1 MNAREALTSIVARN
15 RAGEACGIP
24 SWCTAH
30 PETLS
35 AILASYRDDNEPILI
50 EATCNQV
57 NQHGGYTGMNPA
69 AFRRFVE
76 GLAREAGVDPARLI
90 LGGDHLGPNPW
101 KGRLAAE
108 AMREARDM
116 VRAFVEAGFSKIHL
130 DASMA
135 CADDA
140 TLSEATIAERAA
152 ELCAVA
158 ETARGVGEL
167 VYVVGTEVPI
177 PGGELQALDALAVTP
192 PDAARRTYE
201 LHRAAF
207 ARRGIAQAMESVV
220 ALVVQ
225 PGVDMGNTQV
235 FGYDRAKAAS
245 LSAAV
250 RDIPGI
256 VYEAHSTDFQSG
268 MALADL
274 VATHFAILKVG
285 PNLTFA
291 YREALFAMIEI
302 ERRLLADGRPDVVAA
317 LEAAMDAEPAHW
329 RPYVERGAR
338 ESLLRLYGLSDRVR
352 YYWPEPGVDSAVKA
366 LAANVDRLDA
376 PPGLVSQ
383 FAGIMLEGGGAP
395 LSRRLVEAK
404 VGAVVAR
411 YRRAASAGH
420 GSRSD

>member
-1 MNAREALTSIVARN
+1 MNAREALASIVAKN
-15 RAGEACGIP
+15 RAGEPRGIP

-30 PETLS
+30 PATLR
-35 AILASYRDDNEPILI
+35 AILASYRDDDDPILI

-57 NQHGGYTGMNPA
+57 NQHGGYTGMSPA
-69 AFRRFVE
+69 AFRSFVE
-76 GLAREAGVDPARLI
+76 GLAREAGVDRERLI

-101 KGRLAAE
+101 KAQAAAQ
-108 AMREARDM
+108 AMREAGEM
-116 VRAFVEAGFSKIHL
+116 VAAFVEAGFSKIHL

-140 TLSEATIAERAA
+140 TLAEATIAERAA

-158 ETARGVGEL
+158 EAARGKSEIA
-167 VYVVGTEVPI
+167 YVVGTEAPI

-192 PDAARRTYE
+192 PEAARRTHE

-207 ARRGIAQAMESVV
+207 ARHGIAAAMESVV

-235 FGYDRAKAAS
+235 FAFDRAKAAA

-250 RDIPGI
+250 RDIPDV
-256 VYEAHSTDFQSG
+256 VYEAHSTDFQSEA
-268 MALADL
+268 ALKDL

-291 YREALFAMIEI
+291 YREAVFAMGEI
-302 ERRLLADGRPDVVAA
+302 ERRLLPSGRAEVVAA
-317 LEAAMDAEPAHW
+317 LEAAMDAEPSHW
-329 RPYVERGAR
+329 RPYVEAASR
-338 ESLLRLYGLSDRVR
+338 ERLLRLYGLSDRVR
-352 YYWPEPGVDSAVKA
+352 YYWPERNVGLAVER
-366 LAANVDRLDA
+366 LAANVDRLDP

-383 FAGIMLEGGGAP
+383 FAGVMLERGEGP
-395 LSRRLVEAK
+395 LSRRLIEAK

-411 YRRAASAGH
+411 YRRAAGEVAVSSG
-420 GSRSD
+420 R